1 MTPAEITQRF
11 LAAFW
16 DAATETAVTL
26 SGQEAADRSGL
37 GVNRAGKEAQ
47 RQQAAA
53 MFKID
58 KSKAKTTYIPQP
70 KAEGLIRAA
79 YTSHDHATAT
89 DKAFL
94 WAFHRKGRNE
104 FVPLTHKEIATA
116 MRREPKEMAQIIGG
130 LLSAGHIT
138 TTAKNSI
145 SAIYDVTPKGQAH
158 ARTLKGAPKPKPI
171 KAPPPKVEAPPPAIR
186 TQADYAAALAKAAKI
201 ENAAAYKAGTI
212 QTYNSQKPTGTRL
225 TQLQARVL
233 AAIEN
238 AGSEFTATSIAAAI
252 ESNRPQVA
260 VAIKELQNNGK
271 LSIYRKT
278 RGKYAV
284 QASPEGQESTKS
296 EISDPPQPK
305 TKVRVV
311 EAYLTTNHSAA
322 ENAHVN
328 RISLPAE
335 TWAAE

>member
-11 LAAFW
+11 LAVFW
-16 DAATETAVTL
+16 DAANECTIELT
-26 SGQEAADRSGL
+26 GQEAADRSGL

-47 RQQAAA
+47 RQQAAG

-58 KSKAKTTYIPQP
+58 LFKCKKHYLPQP

-79 YTSHDHATAT
+79 YTNHDHATAT
-89 DKAFL
+89 EKAFL

-104 FVPLTHKEIATA
+104 FVPLTHKEISTA
-116 MRREPKEMAQIIGG
+116 MRREPKELTQIIDG
-130 LLSAGHIT
+130 LLSAGHIKIQQERSVGT
-138 TTAKNSI
+138 
-145 SAIYDVTPKGQAH
+145 IYDVTPKGQAH
-158 ARTLKGAPKPKPI
+158 ARSLKGAPKPKPI
-171 KAPPPKVEAPPPAIR
+171 KAQPPKVEAAPIIR
-186 TQADYAAALAKAAKI
+186 TQADYAAALAKAARL

-212 QTYNSQKPTGTRL
+212 PTYNSQKPTGTSL
-225 TQLQARVL
+225 TQLEARVL

-238 AGSEFTATSIAAAI
+238 AGAEFTATSIAAAI

-260 VAIKELQNNGK
+260 VAIKELQNKGK
-271 LSIYRKT
+271 LTLNRDKRATYSL
-278 RGKYAV
+278 A
-284 QASPEGQESTKS
+284 ASPEAQEGTKS
-296 EISDPPQPK
+296 EKSDPPQPK